1 MTSAAALS
9 DVAIS
14 TRARAMRNLANCKF
28 PHLCTTPELLQIM
41 QEIIRAIQ
49 KVDPS
54 TEVYKSMTLRER
66 ENLVAK
72 RLISTNYPWTL
83 PGRAVTISKDESLS
97 VMINEEDHLRIQA
110 LGVGFCSDKMSR
122 QLSVFLNE
130 ISESLSF
137 AFKKDFGYLASSLFN
152 TGRGTRHS
160 VMLHLVALGYDNKL
174 PEILQA
180 LVDDGITIRGLYGEG
195 SRPIGAYAQ
204 VSTTNASLAKF
215 VGTCEYLIER
225 ERKARRELG
234 DTVLE
239 DKAKQALHFLNASPK
254 ISLLDSFR
262 VVGSLRWAATV
273 GLAGYPTDVH
283 LLDRALA
290 TINLMSIENEDH
302 ADGKRADGLRKLL
315 LT

>member
-1 MTSAAALS
+1 MTTAAALS

-97 VMINEEDHLRIQA
+97 VMINEEDHLRVQA

-204 VSTTNASLAKF
+204 VSTTSASLAKF

-262 VVGSLRWAATV
+262 VIGSLRWAATV
-273 GLAGYPTDVH
+273 GLAGYPADVH

-290 TINLMSIENEDH
+290 TINLMSIESEDH